1 MEEVFIVEQSA
12 FDFGYEFDNAN
23 VEKNPSGMRIIQAKF
38 SSAKNKS
45 FEDLF
50 YNGKYDTLYAI
61 TFSSSFELIFEAAKK
76 FRYTEIILGNQHAV
90 NNTMSAVI
98 ASQMFD
104 VDWLKKDKRYD
115 EIVSLIRE
123 DRLKIYLVKG
133 NISHA
138 KMYLLSGENGV
149 INSIIGSS
157 NFSIPAWK
165 SSQREINIEFPGDK
179 DAYEYGLSVFADI
192 KRQSTTE
199 LNLDIIKKER
209 ETSAKE
215 TPIIAVVEVEKEI
228 RVPVYIKEEQEEF
241 EFARKREDFIR
252 HTSEH
257 LDGFM
262 PKPRAVKGAVT
273 YRYDLL
279 QKAIMDA
286 AADIRENENV
296 RKEVPRLVVDCE
308 TKKIEFMDMDFVD
321 FVNNQYDFTTVRS
334 DLECLSSYMY
344 SFDKFLGDPE
354 KTRDA
359 VWKLLCYS
367 FASPFMCRLRRCAA
381 KNGYL
386 IYAYPMFALIY
397 GAASTSKTSMI
408 KIIRTMMIGKTSY
421 DLGLYPSDFF
431 KKTII
436 SESLRL
442 TQVGLPIFIDD
453 LSDSQYARHG
463 ENIIKDETFETR
475 NKGVDSPS
483 VIITTNRV
491 KSISKD
497 ISKRCLCLRPN
508 SQVTQDA
515 MLLNAKEF
523 SDFCDSFSP
532 KLFIRFLEEMI
543 PRVNDI
549 EALMEK
555 GDVSVAPDIL
565 AISSGVLIDIAE
577 KEFGF
582 VPEYMTKIDFVA
594 DAFGEEAIGGKKVD
608 ELKEY
613 FSLNPDM
620 FEFRGNKVF
629 VRFDSTRE
637 ATTYYQELPRYACI
651 NQNNNHI
658 ICDAKHLESYGIKKP
673 SVWNRI
679 FSNK

>member
-1 MEEVFIVEQSA
+1 MFILDQCS
-12 FDFGYEFDNAN
+12 FDFGYEFDSTN
-23 VEKNPSGMRIIQAKF
+23 EKSNSSGMRIIQANF
-38 SSAKNKS
+38 SGAQKKS
-45 FEDLF
+45 FEELF
-50 YNGKYDTLYAI
+50 YNGRYDTLHAI
-61 TFSSSFELIFEAAKK
+61 TFSSSFELIFEAAKRFK
-76 FRYTEIILGNQHAV
+76 YTEIIFGNQHAV
-90 NNTMSAVI
+90 NNTMATVI

-115 EIVSLIRE
+115 EIVSLIR
-123 DRLKIYLVKG
+123 DNKLKIYLVKG

-138 KMYLLSGENGV
+138 KMYLLSGENGA
-149 INSIIGSS
+149 INTIIGSS

-165 SSQREINIEFPGDK
+165 SSQREINIEFPDDK

-199 LNLDIIKKER
+199 LNLDVIKKEK
-209 ETSAKE
+209 EISAKE
-215 TPIIAVVEVEKEI
+215 TPIIAVVEVEKEVRI
-228 RVPVYIKEEQEEF
+228 PVYVKEEQEEF

-257 LDGFM
+257 LEGFL
-262 PKPRAVKGAVT
+262 PKPRAAKGAVT
-273 YRYDLL
+273 YRYDSL

-286 AADIRENENV
+286 AVDIRENEKV
-296 RKEVPRLVVDCE
+296 RKEIPRLIIDRE
-308 TKKIEFMDMDFVD
+308 TKKIEFMDVDFVD
-321 FVNNQYDFTTVRS
+321 FVNNQYEFTTVRN
-334 DLECLSSYMY
+334 DLECLSAYMD
-344 SFDKFLGDPE
+344 SFDNFLGNAE
-354 KTRDA
+354 QTRDA
-359 VWKLLCYS
+359 IWKLLCYS
-367 FASPFMCRLRRCAA
+367 FVSPFMCQLRRTAA

-421 DLGLYPSDFF
+421 DFDLHPSDFF
-431 KKTII
+431 TKTII
-436 SESLRL
+436 SNSLRL
-442 TQVGLPIFIDD
+442 TQIGLPIFIDD

-475 NKGVDSPS
+475 NKGIDSPA

-497 ISKRCLCLRPN
+497 ISKRCLCLRPS

-523 SDFCDSFSP
+523 NSFCDSFSP
-532 KLFIRFLEEMI
+532 KLFIRFLEKII
-543 PRVNDI
+543 PLVNEI

-555 GDVSVAPDIL
+555 GEVSVAPDIL
-565 AISSGVLIDIAE
+565 AISSTVLIDIA
-577 KEFGF
+577 KEELGF
-582 VPEYMTKIDFVA
+582 VPKYMTKIDFVA

-613 FSLNPDM
+613 FLLNPDR
-620 FEFRGNKVF
+620 FGFKGKKVF
-629 VRFDSTRE
+629 VQFDSTRE

-651 NQNNNHI
+651 TQNSNHI
-658 ICDAKHLESYGIKKP
+658 ICDAKHLETYGIKKP